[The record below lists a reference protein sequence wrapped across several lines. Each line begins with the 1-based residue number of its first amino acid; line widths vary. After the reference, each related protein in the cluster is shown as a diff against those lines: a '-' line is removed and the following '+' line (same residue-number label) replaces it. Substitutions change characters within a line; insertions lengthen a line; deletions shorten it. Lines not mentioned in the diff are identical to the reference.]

1 MIKMCERCKEKNR
14 GVAVPSQLSEYSN
27 LCTECTLAL
36 LVEHIFPRGIEWKP
50 GDTTETPEPWIVD
63 DHHPLSVIT
72 DMTRCEAIAMG
83 RTNVVTIC
91 DALDEAMGRIAKLK
105 TEAELWKWRVS
116 GWACRCGH
124 IGCPGEYQGSDSCP
138 EASTPCSECWLENAT
153 DADWERVDKVMDK
166 DAATEGDDD

>member
-1 MIKMCERCKEKNR
+1 M
-14 GVAVPSQLSEYSN
+14 VVPSQLSEYSN

-72 DMTRCEAIAMG
+72 DMTRCEAIATG

-91 DALDEAMGRIAKLK
+91 DALDEAIGRITKLE
-105 TEAELWKWRVS
+105 TEAELWRRRASWRT
-116 GWACRCGH
+116 GC
-124 IGCPGEYQGSDSCP
+124 GCPGEYYGTILCP
-138 EASTPCSECWLENAT
+138 DLDPDPDGMPCRECWLKYST
-153 DADWERVDKVMDK
+153 DADWERVDKMMEEI
-166 DAATEGDDD
+166 ARTEEDDD